1 MHTVHAASRGRDGAR
16 GARSPRPFDRSDVP
30 FDHRL
35 LGWPT
40 VSEAQLPP
48 PKHDVARALL
58 VRGSVF
64 VHLDP
69 RLDAVRVPDHLRRQ
83 PQLVLQVGLDMP
95 VAIPD
100 LRVTSEGVS
109 ATLSFQRTPFAC
121 WVPWSAVFALLDE
134 RGKGMLWP
142 EDLPTEIAAEVSSEM
157 DRGVAKPP
165 GKVDEP
171 SARPRARA
179 QHRARSHGQEPQPEA
194 AQEPELARP
203 LAVSSRQRNAASKS
217 PPAPQAQPSAG
228 LRAVPGGGS
237 GPPSA
242 RPRHGERP
250 SYLRVVK

>member
-1 MHTVHAASRGRDGAR
+1 M
-16 GARSPRPFDRSDVP
+16 P

-58 VRGSVF
+58 VRGSLF

-69 RLDAVRVPDHLRRQ
+69 RLDAVRVPEHLRRQ

-134 RGKGMLWP
+134 RGKGVLWP

-157 DRGVAKPP
+157 ERSVAKPP
-165 GKVDEP
+165 GKVDEV
-171 SARPRARA
+171 SARPRAHA
-179 QHRARSHGQEPQPEA
+179 QRRARSQGQEPQPA
-194 AQEPELARP
+194 AAFEPELARP
-203 LAVSSRQRNAASKS
+203 LAVKSSKRDAASKS
-217 PPAPQAQPSAG
+217 LPPSPVPPSVG

-242 RPRHGERP
+242 RPRNGERP